1 MVITI
6 ELSPQDVKATIDAG
20 TLAAFCGTLIQTHE
34 ADVKTA
40 EAFTAE
46 AQKAQ
51 PVTSVAPAA
60 PEPAQ
65 TVVPDTQPT
74 SPVAPETLEA
84 PQPAKTAPPIAP
96 ETTMPAVPTQ
106 SVSYTHDDL
115 AKAGVKLIEQGKQK
129 QLIALLAE
137 FKVQSV
143 PELPQEQ
150 LGAFALRLREM
161 GAQI

>member
-34 ADVKTA
+34 AEAKTA

-46 AQKAQ
+46 ARKAQ
-51 PVTSVAPAA
+51 PVTPVAPAA

-74 SPVAPETLEA
+74 SPVAPVA
-84 PQPAKTAPPIAP
+84 PAAPEAPPIAP

>member
-34 ADVKTA
+34 AEAKTA

-46 AQKAQ
+46 ARKAQ

-60 PEPAQ
+60 SEPAQ
-65 TVVPDTQPT
+65 TALPDAQPT
-74 SPVAPETLEA
+74 SPVAPVA
-84 PQPAKTAPPIAP
+84 PAAPEAPPIAP

>member
-74 SPVAPETLEA
+74 SPVAPVA
-84 PQPAKTAPPIAP
+84 PAAPEAPPIAP

>member
-51 PVTSVAPAA
+51 PVTSVAPAT

-65 TVVPDTQPT
+65 TVVPDAQPT
-74 SPVAPETLEA
+74 SPVAPVA
-84 PQPAKTAPPIAP
+84 PAAPEAPPIAP

-115 AKAGVKLIEQGKQK
+115 AKAGVRLIEQGKQK